1 MLRRALV
8 PSSALLWG
16 LQLAFLSPALALIL
30 VDLYGATTAEV
41 GWVLAVYNASGFIA
55 ALVLPAYADR
65 KIDYLGPMVVCGAL
79 TLLLAVVLALVTSL
93 PAAAVALF
101 VIGGPAGVGSSMLFA
116 HLRHSGARPVE
127 IVNTRAIVSVA
138 WVAGPPL
145 ATFIIGWFG
154 NRAILLAIAAVALL
168 NIGTTAIMI
177 AQRNAAARAA
187 AATEGAKSEGP
198 AASEEESPVGR
209 LGIVLIMAAFILL
222 QATNATG
229 MTIMTVYV
237 TQTLQLDV
245 MWAGVALG
253 VAAALEVPALLLIGR
268 LGERHSYLG
277 LLATSCFAGI
287 AYYLGLALVTDPVLL
302 IGLQLLNAWS
312 FAGIAGVGLPLF
324 QQMIPRP
331 GLSTGLY
338 MNTRRVG
345 SIVSGPII
353 AIGSLTAFGQRGIF
367 LTCAAVTVIG
377 LLIIVIASRNNKAVE
392 NPPATSSSRSADRAG
407 PLTRPGRFP
416 SRRSRPFAFD
426 NESPPFN
433 IDPPRSNS
441 NSAAMLGKNT
451 VRQSIHPGPWRLDG
465 FHRPADSFGWI
476 RRLPFWGD
484 Q

>member
-1 MLRRALV
+1 MLRRLLV

-41 GWVLAVYNASGFIA
+41 GWVLAIYNASGFVA
-55 ALVLPAYADR
+55 SLLLPAYADKR
-65 KIDYLGPMVVCGAL
+65 HDYLGPMLVCGAL
-79 TLLLAVVLALVTSL
+79 TLLLAVVLALVTTL
-93 PAAAVALF
+93 TLAAVALF

-116 HLRHSGARPVE
+116 HVRHSGARPVD

-154 NRAILLAIAAVALL
+154 NRAMLLAIAAVAIL
-168 NIGTTAIMI
+168 NIATTAVMI
-177 AQRNAAARAA
+177 AYRNAAARAA
-187 AATEGAKSEGP
+187 AAIDGAHSDAP
-198 AASEEESPVGR
+198 AATEEQSPVGR
-209 LGIVLIMAAFILL
+209 LGTLLIMAAFILL

-245 MWAGVALG
+245 MWAGIALG

-268 LGERHSYLG
+268 LGQRHAHLG
-277 LLATSCFAGI
+277 LLATSCVAGT
-287 AYYLGLALVTDPVLL
+287 AYYLGLVFATGPVLL

-345 SIVSGPII
+345 AIVSGPII
-353 AIGSLTAFGQRGIF
+353 VIGSLTALGQRGIF
-367 LTCAAVTVIG
+367 LTCAALTVIG
-377 LLIIVIASRNNKAVE
+377 LLIITIASRTNRATENARSKGPSG
-392 NPPATSSSRSADRAG
+392 NPPTS
-407 PLTRPGRFP
+407 P
-416 SRRSRPFAFD
+416 D
-426 NESPPFN
+426 N
-433 IDPPRSNS
+433 
-441 NSAAMLGKNT
+441 
-451 VRQSIHPGPWRLDG
+451 
-465 FHRPADSFGWI
+465 
-476 RRLPFWGD
+476 
-484 Q
+484 